1 MSLVTVA
8 YSCLTAKSY
17 GVTEKYREGKKKSRR
32 VVNMMPSCAVASPR
46 GAIDDV
52 EISRAQPKAGRC
64 KGNRDKFR
72 YRCLAFEPTKLN
84 TKSLDMGKIQKK
96 GL

>member
-1 MSLVTVA
+1 MSNSEVLR
-8 YSCLTAKSY
+8 CH
-17 GVTEKYREGKKKSRR
+17 REVQRGKKKSRR

-46 GAIDDV
+46 GAVDDV
-52 EISRAQPKAGRC
+52 EITRAQPKAGRC